1 MLWLYSNQNRKHM
14 KYLVTAKSSKTGKIL
29 ESELGEV
36 EETTHGWV
44 ATLQSLGRSNYRDD
58 PQLAVASLCFAHGY
72 DEVRL
77 EPIEST
83 H

>member
-1 MLWLYSNQNRKHM
+1 M
-14 KYLVTAKSSKTGKIL
+14 KYLVTARSSKTGRLL

-36 EETTHGWV
+36 EETKDGWI
-44 ATLQSLGRSNYRDD
+44 ATMRSLGRSNYRDD
-58 PQLAVASLCFAHGY
+58 PQMAVASLCFAHGY

>member
-1 MLWLYSNQNRKHM
+1 M
-14 KYLVTAKSSKTGKIL
+14 KYLVTAKSSKTGKLL
-29 ESELGEV
+29 ESALGEV
-36 EETTHGWV
+36 EETKHGWV
-44 ATLQSLGRSNYRDD
+44 ATMQSLGCSNYRDD
-58 PQLAVASLCFAHGY
+58 PQMAVASLCFAHGY